1 MKLYRGNAHW
11 LYQQLKR
18 KYIDVYGNETGLMP
32 YDKFRD
38 KITSGSEMVFAGCSF
53 KSSENYSIAMDTS
66 KFKQFSGS

>member
-18 KYIDVYGNETGLMP
+18 KYIDVYGNETGLMA

-38 KITSGSEMVFAGCSF
+38 KIMSGSEMVFAGCSF

-66 KFKQFSGS
+66 KFKTFSAS